1 MRPSDDTPTESPQAS
16 PAGDTSAASAPAGTP
31 APPTAPPGVEPG
43 TTLNTGAPV
52 RPRQAASVIL
62 LRGGG
67 EKLEV
72 LLVRRTPQ
80 ARFMGGV
87 WVFPGGAVDEVE
99 GSGDEAHRA
108 AAVRELHEEASIE
121 IADPS
126 ELIKFSRWITPAIVT
141 IRFDTHFFLA
151 VLPEGQEPRVD
162 GEECVD
168 VGWFTPAGA
177 LESSR
182 AGDIELVFP
191 TIKHLEQ
198 LRDFASVQELLDYA
212 RGREVLPVE
221 PRVLMEGEVAR
232 IVLPGDPDY

>member
-1 MRPSDDTPTESPQAS
+1 MRSSDDAPTES
-16 PAGDTSAASAPAGTP
+16 SAAPSAEGTPAVSSPAGTP
-31 APPTAPPGVEPG
+31 AAPPGVEPG

-67 EKLEV
+67 EALEV
-72 LLVRRTPQ
+72 LLVRRTPK

-126 ELIKFSRWITPAIVT
+126 ELIKFSRWITPAVVT

-168 VGWFTPAGA
+168 VGWFTPPGA
-177 LESSR
+177 LESSK
-182 AGDIELVFP
+182 AGEIELVFP

-198 LRDFASVQELLDYA
+198 LRDFASVDELLDYA

-221 PRVLMEGEVAR
+221 PRVLLEGEVAR

>member
-1 MRPSDDTPTESPQAS
+1 MPSSDEDGGRSANAPGA
-16 PAGDTSAASAPAGTP
+16 AGAPAG
-31 APPTAPPGVEPG
+31 PPGVEPG

-62 LRGGG
+62 LRGGA
-67 EKLEV
+67 ERLEV
-72 LLVRRTPQ
+72 LLVRRTPK

-108 AAVRELHEEASIE
+108 AAVRELQEEASIE
-121 IADPS
+121 VDDPS
-126 ELIKFSRWITPAIVT
+126 ALIKFSRWITPAVVT

-177 LESSR
+177 LESSQ
-182 AGDIELVFP
+182 AGEIELVFP

-198 LRDFASVQELLDYA
+198 LQDFSSVQELLDYA

-221 PRVLMEGEVAR
+221 PRVLLEGEVAR
-232 IVLPGDPDY
+232 IVLPGDPEY